1 MRTATHITYL
11 VRAVTLRVCP
21 VSLVGE
27 VGHHRT
33 YDQQARPD
41 ARQGPVQ
48 ADMPQSP
55 DSGTAIA
62 QGESMRRA
70 ARKPFRY
77 DAAAFSTIS
86 DSSPDW
92 YISMSR
98 SHPPTN
104 SPSM

>member
-1 MRTATHITYL
+1 
-11 VRAVTLRVCP
+11 
-21 VSLVGE
+21 
-27 VGHHRT
+27 
-33 YDQQARPD
+33 
-41 ARQGPVQ
+41 
-48 ADMPQSP
+48 
-55 DSGTAIA
+55 
-62 QGESMRRA
+62 MRRA

>member
-1 MRTATHITYL
+1 MART
-11 VRAVTLRVCP
+11 RVCP
-21 VSLVGE
+21 SDCE
-27 VGHHRT
+27 S
-33 YDQQARPD
+33 DAQRPH
-41 ARQGPVQ
+41 QGSVQ
-48 ADMPQSP
+48 AVMPQSP
-55 DSGTAIA
+55 DSGTTIA

-77 DAAAFSTIS
+77 DAAAFSIIS